1 MTFQYFFFDTYVG
14 DFLQVLPAAVLA
26 AAICGLCR
34 RRKLRRAGERWRWQ
48 DTWKTL
54 LVSYL
59 TGLLALVAVPSA
71 LWNTI
76 WYSLFYGN
84 TGGGRFQFFT
94 PVYNLVPDFFRD
106 FPWKTWEIFCC
117 FCLLAFCTLWRE
129 GRGALAGPWGRR
141 PSSPWQSSCSSRW
154 WAGALTSTTSVS
166 IFSGLPCPLR

>member
-34 RRKLRRAGERWRWQ
+34 RRKFRRAGERWRWQ

-71 LWNTI
+71 L
-76 WYSLFYGN
+76 
-84 TGGGRFQFFT
+84 
-94 PVYNLVPDFFRD
+94 
-106 FPWKTWEIFCC
+106 
-117 FCLLAFCTLWRE
+117 
-129 GRGALAGPWGRR
+129 
-141 PSSPWQSSCSSRW
+141 
-154 WAGALTSTTSVS
+154 
-166 IFSGLPCPLR
+166 